1 MSLNPSG
8 LSVRCCICSGQ
19 PETQPM
25 AFNCR
30 NIGRR
35 KKTSVIQH
43 CVFGHDCLSWSVRM
57 CEMERSFHQTVS
69 MTDWVKLRQEKAL
82 DVEAGRETGVC
93 PPSGWACSQLLDRI
107 D

>member
-1 MSLNPSG
+1 
-8 LSVRCCICSGQ
+8 
-19 PETQPM
+19 
-25 AFNCR
+25 
-30 NIGRR
+30 
-35 KKTSVIQH
+35 
-43 CVFGHDCLSWSVRM
+43 M

-93 PPSGWACSQLLDRI
+93 PPSGWVCSQLLDRI

>member
-1 MSLNPSG
+1 MSLKPSG

-25 AFNCR
+25 ALQLSQH
-30 NIGRR
+30 R
-35 KKTSVIQH
+35 KKEENLCDSAVF
-43 CVFGHDCLSWSVRM
+43 FGHDCLSWSVRM

-69 MTDWVKLRQEKAL
+69 MTDWAKLRQEKAL
-82 DVEAGRETGVC
+82 DVQARRETGVC
-93 PPSGWACSQLLDRI
+93 PPSGWVCSRLLDRI